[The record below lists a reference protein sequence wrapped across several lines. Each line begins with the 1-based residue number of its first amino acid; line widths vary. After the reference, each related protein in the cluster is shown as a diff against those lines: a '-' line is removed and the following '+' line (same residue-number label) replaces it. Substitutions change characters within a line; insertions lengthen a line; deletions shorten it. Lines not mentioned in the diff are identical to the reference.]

1 MSNPRRARLMVALR
15 ETVAAAPKAQR
26 LELELAVE
34 DYESAYG
41 GTVRRARIAP
51 LFRMLLEN
59 IDYGIDLGNDDDFAK
74 SELARVEAAR
84 TPEEA
89 DRIIEESEA
98 PRPGDEDAISE
109 VIACA
114 LEGGARGGRV
124 PLAYEEQTDDLDP
137 VDAPPSPR
145 PAVYPP
151 VDSTTD
157 PKDFDRRVEASK
169 TEADADLDPVETK
182 LAEVIDRGVEERYP
196 YRLRIDGEHIDDFE
210 TEAHAVRWAEH
221 LGFARISYLIAFN
234 GPEAR

>member
-98 PRPGDEDAISE
+98 PRPGD
-109 VIACA
+109 
-114 LEGGARGGRV
+114 RV

-137 VDAPPSPR
+137 VDAPRSPR

-151 VDSTTD
+151 VDSNTD